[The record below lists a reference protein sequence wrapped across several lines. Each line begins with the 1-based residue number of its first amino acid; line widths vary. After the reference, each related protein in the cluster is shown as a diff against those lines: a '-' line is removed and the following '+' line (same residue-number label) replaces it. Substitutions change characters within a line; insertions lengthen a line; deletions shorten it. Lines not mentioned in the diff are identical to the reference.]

1 MMKKRILWFWVF
13 VCLAVS
19 AVFTGSWI
27 FASLLLLFLLLLLG
41 SVLLGMLVKPRM
53 DFKLSLPKAAEQNGI
68 FSGKLTLINGSIWP
82 VFHGK
87 AMIFYENSLTKEKG
101 QIPISFS
108 LGGKKNTIV
117 EFKAKSSWCGCI
129 CFWINNWTCSDFWGI
144 LNRKRKAACTAFSVI
159 MPEEQKRDFSFLTR
173 EGFDME
179 SFRYSGNRPGDD
191 PGETFDI
198 REYREGD
205 SVRQIHWKLTGK
217 MDRLM
222 IREKSFPVDDT
233 VLILAE
239 SFLPENDPGISQT
252 LAEVF
257 AAVLQSFM
265 EQGISCQAG
274 VYDGGSGHFY
284 VEKIRTLEDY
294 ENILYLFLRHTKEVK
309 TPCAIT
315 EYLQNPNPQNFA
327 NYIYI
332 TGTPVDHQIQLLRAR
347 GEVTIVGCGIK
358 GPQNGGETITW
369 KYGSPSQ
376 NKQENTTDSCQVS
389 CWKLH

>member
-1 MMKKRILWFWVF
+1 MKKRILWLIRL
-13 VCLAVS
+13 VCLTIS
-19 AVFTGSWI
+19 TVFTGSWN
-27 FASLLLLFLLLLLG
+27 FAALLLIFLLLLLS
-41 SVLLGMLVKPRM
+41 SVILGLLARPKLAAS
-53 DFKLSLPKAAEQNGI
+53 LSLPKAAEQDGI
-68 FSGKLTLINGSIWP
+68 FSGKLTLVNESIWP

-87 AMIFYENSLTKEKG
+87 GSISYENSLTKESG

-108 LGGKKNTIV
+108 LGGKRNTTV
-117 EFKAKSSWCGCI
+117 EFKARSGWCGCI
-129 CFWINNWTCSDFWGI
+129 CFQVNDWKCSDFLGI
-144 LNRKRKAACTAFSVI
+144 LEKKREAAASAFTVI
-159 MPEEQKRDFSFLTR
+159 MPKEQKRDFSFLTR

-205 SVRQIHWKLTGK
+205 SIRQIHWKLTGK

-239 SFLPENDPGISQT
+239 SFLQEKDPGTSQT

-257 AAVLQSFM
+257 AAVLHSFM

-274 VYDGGSGHFY
+274 VYDGNSGRFY
-284 VEKIRTLEDY
+284 IEKIRTAEDY
-294 ENILYLFLRHTKEVK
+294 ENILYLFLRHTKEAK
-309 TPCAIT
+309 SPCAIT
-315 EYLQNPNPQNFA
+315 EYLQNPGQQNFA

-332 TGTPVDHQIQLLRAR
+332 TGTSMDQQIQQLRAR

-358 GPQNGGETITW
+358 SPQNGGETITW
-369 KYGSPSQ
+369 KYGSPNQ
-376 NKQENTTDSCQVS
+376 NKQENTTDSCLVS
-389 CWKLH
+389 CWKLR